1 MEERDGKTKEEE
13 EKEEEE
19 EEEEEEIQPKK
30 LKIDLDDESTK
41 KADPKKEDLEIRKTK
56 KNEPT
61 NQGKNGGNLKM
72 VICKKQDG
80 NPRAII
86 ETADVNS
93 SKDSTSDSADT
104 KVNNI

>member
-1 MEERDGKTKEEE
+1 MEQRDGQT
-13 EKEEEE
+13 KEEEE

-30 LKIDLDDESTK
+30 LKIDLVDESTK
-41 KADPKKEDLEIRKTK
+41 KADPEKEDLEMRKTK

-80 NPRAII
+80 NLQAIK
-86 ETADVNS
+86 ETADGNS
-93 SKDSTSDSADT
+93 SKDLTSDSADA
-104 KVNNI
+104 KVYKYIIDS